1 MKRIFLTIATIV
13 TLLLSGCHANNENE
27 ISDYGNDIAKA
38 QEIAVVSPET
48 SEVIETIDSKEN
60 IEDFVLA
67 LDLDN
72 WTLKKLP
79 KEATEIGS
87 FVLSQEETIKRG
99 QTNTDGTLYDI
110 AAITLYDNSY
120 IRFEISGINM
130 TFVVSKDTANY
141 LNGYF
146 D

>member
-13 TLLLSGCHANNENE
+13 TLFLSGCQANNEKE
-27 ISDYGNDIAKA
+27 ISNYGNDIAKA

-60 IEDFVLA
+60 IEDFILA

-87 FVLSQEETIKRG
+87 FVLSQEETIKVG

-110 AAITLYDNSY
+110 AEITLYDNSY
-120 IRFEISGINM
+120 LKFEISGINM
-130 TFVVSKDTANY
+130 TFGVSKDTANY